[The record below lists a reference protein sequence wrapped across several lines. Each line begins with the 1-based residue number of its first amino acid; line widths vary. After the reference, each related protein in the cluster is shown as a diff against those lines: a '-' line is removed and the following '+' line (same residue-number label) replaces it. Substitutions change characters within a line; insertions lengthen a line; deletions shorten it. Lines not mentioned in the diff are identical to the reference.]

1 MVVEFRGV
9 SQRNKIYFPSPG
21 QVLVFVRSLVAQ
33 LWPRFVAFPT
43 RKLYA
48 EQFVKASLQH
58 VADTELVTV
67 VEGGRN
73 GWTVDWWIGQ

>member
-1 MVVEFRGV
+1 MV
-9 SQRNKIYFPSPG
+9 FPKEIK
-21 QVLVFVRSLVAQ
+21 FISLLLAKFLFSFVAQ

-43 RKLYA
+43 RNLYA